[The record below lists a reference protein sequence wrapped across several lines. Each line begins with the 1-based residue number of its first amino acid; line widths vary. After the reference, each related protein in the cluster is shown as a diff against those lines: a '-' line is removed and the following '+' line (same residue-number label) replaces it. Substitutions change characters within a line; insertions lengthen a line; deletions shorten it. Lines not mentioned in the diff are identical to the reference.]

1 MLLLSGPDSRVER
14 ALGDGETLYVNIP
27 PDMRGWLIDQWLH
40 IVAIAACVGVVAA
53 ADSGAVRLLGL
64 VAVAGLTLT
73 LVVEATKVSCT
84 RYVITSHRAMR
95 FSGVLRTDQEYLT
108 WSKVTDVSVERSLA
122 DRLTGTAT
130 IRIHTASEKSS
141 FKAMRDVGDPL
152 AFAQWITRMVTSR
165 QRRSG

>member
-1 MLLLSGPDSRVER
+1 MTLTALGPDHRVER
-14 ALGDGETLYVNIP
+14 SLGDHEQLYVSIR
-27 PDMRGWLIDQWLH
+27 PDMRAWLIDQWLH
-40 IVAIAACVGVVAA
+40 VASILVCLVVIAA
-53 ADSGAVRLLGL
+53 ADSGTIRLLGL
-64 VAVAGLTLT
+64 LAVVGLTGALVIAGLR
-73 LVVEATKVSCT
+73 VSWT

-95 FSGVLRTDQEYLT
+95 FSGVLRVDQEYLT

-152 AFAQWITRMVTSR
+152 AFADWITRMVTAGTAR
-165 QRRSG
+165 

>member
-1 MLLLSGPDSRVER
+1 MLTIAGPDRRVER
-14 ALGDGETLYVNIP
+14 SLGDGEVIHVSIP

-40 IVAIAACVGVVAA
+40 IAAILACVAVVAA
-53 ADSGAVRLLGL
+53 AESGAVRLIGL
-64 VAVAGLTLT
+64 LAVVGLTVT
-73 LVVEATKVSCT
+73 LLVEAAKVSWT

-122 DRLTGTAT
+122 DRITGTAT
-130 IRIHTASEKSS
+130 IRIHTASERSS

-152 AFAQWITRMVTSR
+152 AFAQWIANMVTAR
-165 QRRSG
+165 QKGR